1 MKQLDLNDNE
11 TTTNEICKKQLESS
25 VKGKLRA
32 LNTNIRKKRR
42 QDINGLNFQCNKL
55 EKSILKL
62 KKIESWK

>member
-1 MKQLDLNDNE
+1 MTMKLPQM
-11 TTTNEICKKQLESS
+11 KSVKSSWSS